1 MKTIKRIRDIDT
13 AIDIYLNQD
22 RIGNREIKRLFGCCA
37 TTAIK
42 LKTLAREQES
52 KDRIVSPSSATV
64 SVVSAY
70 KAWGID
76 IKDLIKRQK
85 LKNKLMGEVK
95 KWNPINLPLTA
106 EEQS

>member
-37 TTAIK
+37 STAIK

-70 KAWGID
+70 KAWGVD
-76 IKDLIKRQK
+76 IKDLIKRKK
-85 LKNKLMGEVK
+85 LKNKLMGEVE
-95 KWNPINLPLTA
+95 KWNPINFPLTA
-106 EEQS
+106 DEQS

>member
-76 IKDLIKRQK
+76 IKDLIKRKK

-106 EEQS
+106 DEQS

>member
-22 RIGNREIKRLFGCCA
+22 RIGNREIKLLFGCCA
-37 TTAIK
+37 STAIK

-70 KAWGID
+70 KAWGVD
-76 IKDLIKRQK
+76 IKDLIKRKK
-85 LKNKLMGEVK
+85 LKNKLMGEVE

-106 EEQS
+106 DEQS

>member
-1 MKTIKRIRDIDT
+1 MKTIKRIKDIDT

-22 RIGNREIKRLFGCCA
+22 RVGNREIKRLFGCCA
-37 TTAIK
+37 TTATK

-52 KDRIVSPSSATV
+52 KDRIVSPSSTTV

-70 KAWGID
+70 KAWGVD
-76 IKDLIKRQK
+76 IKDLIKRKK
-85 LKNKLMGEVK
+85 LKNKLMKEVQA
-95 KWNPINLPLTA
+95 WNPINLPLTA

>member
-42 LKTLAREQES
+42 LKDLAREQES

-76 IKDLIKRQK
+76 IKDLIKRKK
-85 LKNKLMGEVK
+85 LKNKLMGEVQEWK
-95 KWNPINLPLTA
+95 PINLPLTA
-106 EEQS
+106 DEQS

>member
-37 TTAIK
+37 TTATK

-52 KDRIVSPSSATV
+52 KDRIVSPSSTTV

-70 KAWGID
+70 KAWGVD
-76 IKDLIKRQK
+76 IKDLIKRKK
-85 LKNKLMGEVK
+85 LKNKLMGEVE

-106 EEQS
+106 DEQS